1 VLLLGLSSGYKLG
14 LALSAAVFAGFSL
27 ICSML
32 IPRWRPQFPG
42 KGLPIFLAVCVLLF
56 LGMLA
61 AVETFGAE
69 SSEAAGEE
77 TTAGAP
83 AETTTTAPSETTTSP
98 STTATTTTAA
108 PAAATQ
114 AVSESEWAIK
124 LPKTTLSAGTYT
136 FDVKNDGKVP
146 HDLAIEGNGTEK
158 ATATIPPGQSAK
170 LTVQLKPGS
179 YDFYCSIPGHK
190 QLGMNE
196 DVTVS

>member
-61 AVETFGAE
+61 AVETFGEE
-69 SSEAAGEE
+69 SESAAAGEE
-77 TTAGAP
+77 TTASAP
-83 AETTTTAPSETTTSP
+83 AETTTAPSETTTTP
-98 STTATTTTAA
+98 ATTGTTTTAA
-108 PAAATQ
+108 PSATTQ
-114 AVSESEWAIK
+114 AVSETEWAIK

-146 HDLAIEGNGTEK
+146 HDLAVEGNGTDK
-158 ATATIPPGQSAK
+158 VTATIPPGQSAK
-170 LTVQLKPGS
+170 LTVALKPGK